1 MRLLQVFSCAM
12 LAFLNSNFA
21 VVAQDRAPQTSASYM
36 PSLGDMMAVI
46 QLRHAKIWYAANLKN
61 WSLADYE
68 LRQLMAGLKET
79 TRLYA
84 NMPSSGMT
92 EIEKVA
98 VRTDESIKVR
108 NVVGFEKA
116 FAELTN
122 ECNNCHQATDR
133 AFIVVRRPIFPSPF
147 VSLPTPGA
155 TRFEVG
161 HARP

>member
-12 LAFLNSNFA
+12 LAFLDSSFA
-21 VVAQDRAPQTSASYM
+21 VVAQDRAPPSSASYM
-36 PSLGDMMAVI
+36 PSLGDMMAAI
-46 QLRHAKIWYAANLKN
+46 QLRHAKIWYAANLNN

-84 NMPSSGMT
+84 DMPGSDMTGM
-92 EIEKVA
+92 EKVA
-98 VRTDESIKVR
+98 VTTDESIKARNAVR
-108 NVVGFEKA
+108 FEKA

-122 ECNNCHQATDR
+122 ECNNCHKATDR

-147 VSLPTPGA
+147 ISLPTPRA
-155 TRFEVG
+155 ARF
-161 HARP
+161 